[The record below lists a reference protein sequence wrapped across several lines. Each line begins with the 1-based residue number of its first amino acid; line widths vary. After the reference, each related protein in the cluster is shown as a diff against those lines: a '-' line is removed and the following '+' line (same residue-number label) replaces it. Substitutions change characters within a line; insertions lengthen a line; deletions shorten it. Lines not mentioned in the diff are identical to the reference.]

1 MEYVLN
7 ILVALS
13 VLLIGA
19 IGAETGAL
27 RAMLRAF
34 ATLLAVLVSVRYWEV
49 GTKLTM
55 GLIPMAG
62 VAAPLWFIVIFV
74 ACLLLGLQLAD
85 WIAVKAR
92 YELLPVIDQVFGF
105 CFGVLGGMLLACSI
119 LLAVSVPLIKWT
131 NYDPT
136 RARYRL
142 EKCPLYVYR
151 SLHEWTTGQPVA
163 KAENLFPERVLWREQ
178 PLQMPEI
185 RIKSPPTPDLPPE

>member
-13 VLLIGA
+13 VLLVGA
-19 IGAETGAL
+19 IGAQVGAM

-34 ATLLAVLVSVRYWEV
+34 VTLLAVLVGVRYWEV

-62 VAAPLWFIVIFV
+62 VAAPLWFVVIFG

-85 WIAVKAR
+85 WVAAR
-92 YELLPVIDQVFGF
+92 AKYELLPVIDQAFGF
-105 CFGVLGGMLLACSI
+105 CFGVVGGMLLACSI
-119 LLAVSVPLIKWT
+119 LMAVTVPLIKWA

-136 RARYRL
+136 RASYRL

-151 SLHEWTTGQPVA
+151 FLHEWTTGQPVA

-178 PLQMPEI
+178 LPQIPQFK
-185 RIKSPPTPDLPPE
+185 IKGRATPDLPPE